1 MIKESDLKDGISAII
16 PTYKGEKYINKL
28 LDSLINQSIDFNL
41 FEAIFIVNGEL
52 DSTPDII
59 KKYQTANPEVNII
72 LTESEKGVCNARN
85 KGIELASRKYSI
97 FIDDDDFI
105 SENYFEELYKFVKPN
120 RIVLGTFYDIDED
133 TGKVMDSYMTPQLLK
148 NSGIIKNPYNT
159 IKDAIVI
166 TTNKIIPRSS
176 YTLSVIG
183 VLLVLLLYG
192 IKVGN
197 SRVYLYTTLEDIN
210 STTSVLQS
218 QLIYIMIAV
227 LLLAIVISFFISRML
242 SKPITDITTKAK
254 TLADN
259 NFDVDFD
266 ESDIYE
272 IDELSNALNYLKEET
287 SKTDEYRRDLM
298 ANVSHDLKTPL
309 TMIKAY
315 AEMVRDISYKDK
327 NKREENLNV
336 IINESDRLNVLVND
350 ILELSKIQANA
361 SDINKE
367 EFDLVKE
374 LKEILTRYDI
384 LKEKEG
390 YEIIL
395 NTPKKVMVNAD
406 KKRISQVLYN
416 LINNAINYTGDDKK
430 VYVNIIDNKKYYH
443 IEIKDTGKGI
453 DKDDLKHIWDKYYKK
468 DKNHKR
474 NVMGTGLGLS
484 IVKNILVK
492 HEFNYGV
499 DSVKDKGSIFYFD
512 IPKE

>member
-1 MIKESDLKDGISAII
+1 MNTKKKSSINQTILSYLIIFSIGIIVLLWITQILFLKVF
-16 PTYKGEKYINKL
+16 YEKYQQDKLISIANELYNTNENELEDKIDNLTFDTNICIAYINPTLVNAKYYNNRTNGCMLGKGNALDKYYKEIELSSDDQISIKL
-28 LDSLINQSIDFNL
+28 N
-41 FEAIFIVNGEL
+41 
-52 DSTPDII
+52 
-59 KKYQTANPEVNII
+59 NPFDK
-72 LTESEKGVCNARN
+72 TES
-85 KGIELASRKYSI
+85 
-97 FIDDDDFI
+97 
-105 SENYFEELYKFVKPN
+105 
-120 RIVLGTFYDIDED
+120 
-133 TGKVMDSYMTPQLLK
+133 
-148 NSGIIKNPYNT
+148 
-159 IKDAIVI
+159 
-166 TTNKIIPRSS
+166 
-176 YTLSVIG
+176 
-183 VLLVLLLYG
+183 LLYG

-361 SDINKE
+361 SDINKK

-395 NTPKKVMVNAD
+395 KTPKKVMVNAD

>member
-1 MIKESDLKDGISAII
+1 MNTKKKSSINQTILSYLIIFSIGIIVLLWITQILFLKVF
-16 PTYKGEKYINKL
+16 YEKYQQDKLISIANELYNTNENELEDKIDNLTFDTNICIAYINPTLVNAKYYNNRTNGCMLGKGNALDKYYKEIELSSDDQISIKL
-28 LDSLINQSIDFNL
+28 N
-41 FEAIFIVNGEL
+41 
-52 DSTPDII
+52 
-59 KKYQTANPEVNII
+59 NPFDK
-72 LTESEKGVCNARN
+72 TES
-85 KGIELASRKYSI
+85 
-97 FIDDDDFI
+97 
-105 SENYFEELYKFVKPN
+105 
-120 RIVLGTFYDIDED
+120 
-133 TGKVMDSYMTPQLLK
+133 
-148 NSGIIKNPYNT
+148 
-159 IKDAIVI
+159 
-166 TTNKIIPRSS
+166 
-176 YTLSVIG
+176 
-183 VLLVLLLYG
+183 LLYG

-395 NTPKKVMVNAD
+395 KTPKKVMVNAD

>member
-1 MIKESDLKDGISAII
+1 MNTKKKSSINQTILSYLIIFSIGIIVLLWITQILFLKVF
-16 PTYKGEKYINKL
+16 YEKYQQDKLISIANELYNTNENELEDKIDNLTFDTNICIAYINPTLVNAKYYNNRTNGCMLGKGNALDKYYKEIELSSDDQISIKL
-28 LDSLINQSIDFNL
+28 N
-41 FEAIFIVNGEL
+41 
-52 DSTPDII
+52 
-59 KKYQTANPEVNII
+59 NPFDK
-72 LTESEKGVCNARN
+72 TES
-85 KGIELASRKYSI
+85 
-97 FIDDDDFI
+97 
-105 SENYFEELYKFVKPN
+105 
-120 RIVLGTFYDIDED
+120 
-133 TGKVMDSYMTPQLLK
+133 
-148 NSGIIKNPYNT
+148 
-159 IKDAIVI
+159 
-166 TTNKIIPRSS
+166 
-176 YTLSVIG
+176 
-183 VLLVLLLYG
+183 LLYG

-395 NTPKKVMVNAD
+395 KTPKKVMVNAD

-499 DSVKDKGSIFYFD
+499 DSAKDKGSIFYFD